1 MKLKLF
7 FLPIVLVVTLLVFI
21 YFIKPAWS
29 ENGQLK
35 EELAKEQ
42 KALEELISKSNSLEK
57 AFNHYQEF
65 SQNKD
70 LINNAIPTSKSEDKL
85 VGEINEAANFAGI
98 AVNEIEF
105 TEQKTTAKAVQA
117 ELLQDDQ
124 SVANEDSLAE
134 VSMDIKVAG
143 EYTQVKKFIE
153 LLGSTNRFVKF
164 SLLDISRLKQ
174 SDDQISEGMVSG
186 NISCKVFYKPEN
198 EVTAIAELI
207 SSGDKTM
214 NRLLTGKISDVVI
227 ENFKKS
233 RTGNVYELTP
243 ENNQP
248 GKEDIFV
255 GNTAS
260 LQSQSQEE
268 PMMENQTERSEGQV
282 VLD

>member
-1 MKLKLF
+1 
-7 FLPIVLVVTLLVFI
+7 
-21 YFIKPAWS
+21 
-29 ENGQLK
+29 
-35 EELAKEQ
+35 
-42 KALEELISKSNSLEK
+42 
-57 AFNHYQEF
+57 
-65 SQNKD
+65 
-70 LINNAIPTSKSEDKL
+70 
-85 VGEINEAANFAGI
+85 
-98 AVNEIEF
+98 
-105 TEQKTTAKAVQA
+105 
-117 ELLQDDQ
+117 
-124 SVANEDSLAE
+124 
-134 VSMDIKVAG
+134 MDIKVAG

-248 GKEDIFV
+248 GKENIFI

-260 LQSQSQEE
+260 SQSQSQEE

>member
-1 MKLKLF
+1 
-7 FLPIVLVVTLLVFI
+7 VLVITLLVFI

-42 KALEELISKSNSLEK
+42 KALEELISKSDSLEK
-57 AFNHYQEF
+57 ALNHYQKF
-65 SQNKD
+65 SQQEKN
-70 LINNAIPTSKSEDKL
+70 LINNAIPTTKSEDKL
-85 VGEINEAANFAGI
+85 VGEINEAANSTGI
-98 AVNEIEF
+98 VISEIEF
-105 TEQKTTAKAVQA
+105 TEQNTADIAEEIIQA
-117 ELLQDDQ
+117 ELSQDGQ
-124 SVANEDSLAE
+124 PVANEDSLAE

-248 GKEDIFV
+248 GKENIFI

-260 LQSQSQEE
+260 SQSQSQEE